1 MKNNNSENDNS
12 KIEENYFLENKKL
25 LKYYKSNECKNKI
38 PKIMQNIVF
47 FIINLN
53 YSIKRLWNLLNE
65 LKNLNINIHLK
76 RIEGYIGKNIIKDY
90 KLKNII
96 DSKSFESSAKGIR
109 PSHGDH
115 SYGSIG
121 CSISHL
127 KCLKYFCEDN
137 KFNDFEYLVILE
149 DDSKLNV
156 KSNEEF
162 YKFFELNYRV
172 TKIIN
177 NWDII
182 SLNKIRFI
190 DDPKKITQNDMNL
203 NIIKELENNLS
214 EKFYIEKIKSINL
227 NFLNLFFGT
236 GSFFYNKSSAQKIIE
251 KFLPIRWQI
260 DYFYSISELKIICY
274 GSNLKEMYNK
284 VPFCLRNVNSD
295 INHTPVIIENNL
307 MNDQVKNKI
316 NIQMRDYKNSRK
328 KQEKKELLYYREN
341 LEKNPIKK
349 NQTNN
354 ENDENDTIIIVI
366 VLVTIFSILFIII
379 CFLFFMKR
387 KKNNKN
393 NKI

>member
-1 MKNNNSENDNS
+1 MENNDPKNNIKIKKFNS

-25 LKYYKSNECKNKI
+25 LDYYESNECKNKI

-65 LKNLNINIHLK
+65 FKNLNINIHLK
-76 RIEGYIGKNIIKDY
+76 RIEAYIGKNIIKDY
-90 KLKNII
+90 KIINII
-96 DSKSFESSAKGIR
+96 DPKSLESSVKGIR

-182 SLNKIRFI
+182 SLNKIYFI
-190 DDPKKITQNDMNL
+190 EDPKKITQNDMNL
-203 NIIKELENNLS
+203 NIIKELENNSS
-214 EKFYIEKIKSINL
+214 EKLYIEKIKLINL
-227 NFLNLFFGT
+227 NFSNLFFT
-236 GSFFYNKSSAQKIIE
+236 TSSFFYNKPSAQKIIE
-251 KFLPIRWQI
+251 NFLPIRWQI
-260 DYFYSISELKIICY
+260 DYFYSISDIKIICY
-274 GSNLKEMYNK
+274 GSNLKEIYDK
-284 VPFCLRNVNSD
+284 VPFRMRNVKSD
-295 INHTPVIIENNL
+295 IGHTRVIIKNNL
-307 MNDQVKNKI
+307 I
-316 NIQMRDYKNSRK
+316 NIHKIQLKYENLMK
-328 KQEKKELLYYREN
+328 KQKKELLNYE
-341 LEKNPIKK
+341 K

-354 ENDENDTIIIVI
+354 EKDAIIIIIVLI
-366 VLVTIFSILFIII
+366 TIFSILFVII
-379 CFLFFMKR
+379 CFLFFMKE
-387 KKNNKN
+387 KN
-393 NKI
+393 